1 MFLLLINNPISKIK
15 IDIFSFSIK
24 FKMEISFVIFIVLI
38 IVDLNRSRTVILGTI
53 FFIVIF
59 YSFYYSYFL

>member
-59 YSFYYSYFL
+59 YSFDYSYFL